1 MRFYN
6 RCQQPTR
13 SQQLLHHRSSMSTKR
28 DQDAGI
34 RSRGLTVGWCA
45 RPLTYPSM
53 GRPPNRSIPIPLT
66 LSLPAETHEYLV
78 LLASMGK
85 LGVLETEIA
94 AHLVVEEVRRLE
106 REKFHER
113 RLPKPVPK

>member
-1 MRFYN
+1 
-6 RCQQPTR
+6 
-13 SQQLLHHRSSMSTKR
+13 
-28 DQDAGI
+28 
-34 RSRGLTVGWCA
+34 
-45 RPLTYPSM
+45 
-53 GRPPNRSIPIPLT
+53 
-66 LSLPAETHEYLV
+66 
-78 LLASMGK
+78 MGK

>member
-1 MRFYN
+1 
-6 RCQQPTR
+6 
-13 SQQLLHHRSSMSTKR
+13 
-28 DQDAGI
+28 
-34 RSRGLTVGWCA
+34 
-45 RPLTYPSM
+45 M

-94 AHLVVEEVRRLE
+94 AHLVVEEVRRME

-113 RLPKPVPK
+113 RLPRVTQNRIPD